1 MTIASFELALE
12 LANIAERLQASTVQI
27 SGGRGNSGSGTI
39 WRSDGLIITNAHVV
53 RGWQTTVVLAD
64 ERVLEA
70 EVTAQDPQ
78 RDLAALRVEATDLPT
93 ITIGDAS
100 KLRVGE
106 LVLAVGNPFGATGAL
121 TMGIVHSLDGEA
133 TGKIKQTKV
142 YAKKSF
148 VPNLQSQGWVVAD
161 IRLAPGNSGGPL
173 ANARGEVIGINTAI
187 AGGLAL
193 VVPSYEVERFLASP
207 HRITLGVTMQP
218 VLVPWENG
226 RVIGWLVLEVAF
238 GSLAMATGLQ
248 RGDIIISLNRRYFRT
263 PNELAHFL
271 WNAQP
276 GDCFLLEFLR
286 DRKCYERTVVVGS
299 NAK

>member
-1 MTIASFELALE
+1 MTIASFELASE

-53 RGWQTTVVLAD
+53 RGWQTTVALAD
-64 ERVLEA
+64 GRVLEA

-78 RDLAALRVEATDLPT
+78 RDLAALRVEATDLPA

-106 LVLAVGNPFGATGAL
+106 LVLAVGNPLGATGAL

-133 TGKIKQTKV
+133 TGKIKQTKI

-148 VPNLQSQGWVVAD
+148 VPNLRSQGWVVAD
-161 IRLAPGNSGGPL
+161 ISLAPGNSGGPL

-193 VVPSYEVERFLASP
+193 AVPGHEVERFLASP
-207 HRITLGVTMQP
+207 HHITLGVTMQP

-248 RGDIIISLNRRYFRT
+248 RGDIIISLNKRYFRT
-263 PNELAHFL
+263 LDELAYFL

-299 NAK
+299 NSK